1 MVKMA
6 VQNRTFDYLWK
17 NRHNWCV
24 SNKVQYFPF
33 SIWRSSASAPSSVL
47 AKQIWALGT
56 NRLGRQLSASSWPKQ
71 ADAIQR
77 VNQIRY
83 LLINW
88 KYLKRFLKHQKG
100 GQILTCSWQTIEAG
114 GWETLK
120 WCWKLC
126 VDPLI
131 WDEAWWM
138 NGIKRAATL
147 MKHPVHI

>member
-17 NRHNWCV
+17 KPHNWCV

-71 ADAIQR
+71 VDAIQR

-88 KYLKRFLKHQKG
+88 KYLKRFLRHQKG
-100 GQILTCSWQTIEAG
+100 GHINLFMIDDWSRGVRNTWMM
-114 GWETLK
+114 LK
-120 WCWKLC
+120 ALC
-126 VDPLI
+126 GSSYMRSSL
-131 WDEAWWM
+131 M
-138 NGIKRAATL
+138 NERDQKSSYTD
-147 MKHPVHI
+147 